1 MKFGRGVVLGPEQ
14 KLNITKGGSMELDF
28 KTLTM
33 MKLRSSPGA
42 VLDKVYKEGKVFIIE
57 RSGRSEACLVPI
69 WFFLPDIPKD
79 KIHKINKELDRLH
92 QKGENSLLKFSDKNE
107 LEILFKEAGDEYEIT
122 LKIVLPHG
130 YPNNA
135 PKIFASPIIN
145 DAPHR
150 WKDGS
155 LCIFGVMA
163 NWNPG
168 KHNIAFVLNLAK
180 KWLSNYSE
188 WQKKGRWPNQGGDN
202 K

>member
-1 MKFGRGVVLGPEQ
+1 
-14 KLNITKGGSMELDF
+14 MELDF

-33 MKLRSSPGA
+33 MELRRSPGEI
-42 VLDKVYKEGKVFIIE
+42 LDRVYEKDEAFIIE
-57 RSGRSEACLVPI
+57 RSGRQKACLVPI
-69 WFFLPDIPKD
+69 AYFLPDIPKD
-79 KIHKINKELDRLH
+79 KVNNELDELR
-92 QKGENSLLKFSDKNE
+92 QKGEKLSLTISDGKE
-107 LEILFKEAGDEYEIT
+107 LVILFKEIAYKYEVT
-122 LKIVLPHG
+122 LKILLPHG

-168 KHNIAFVLNLAK
+168 KHNIAFVLNLAR

-188 WQKKGRWPNQGGDN
+188 WQEKGRWPHQGETN